1 MAKGDSAASSHY
13 WRDQDKTVLNNIKN
27 CIGPSV
33 LLPNNELISST
44 SRGQLPLS
52 SDLSNAAKT
61 AMILPKLTS
70 SSLISLGQLC
80 DDDCAILLNKNTL
93 LAIKNNKIILKG
105 TRNPHDKLWDI
116 PIQKQSITPNNYA
129 TSPIHP
135 AIYSKVNAVSENH
148 VCDTIFRYQ
157 NNYASPPIHPAIYS
171 KANMVTENNVCD
183 TNFRYHQRL
192 DRKSKEKQ
200 SLLYE
205 LNQFSDIIEHNILDN
220 ALSKVSPAIRT
231 SEAVDTNSTATKAK
245 LNKLPSHPNDFPRQ
259 PTSRL
264 TDITYVNKGY
274 NARRP
279 STPENSQPQV
289 VDFIKAHIEPSNPS
303 LSVIIRKKQ
312 THTDLARYLHAACL
326 SPVSWTF
333 ATAIKKGFFQNM
345 ARTHSRAYNKTSS
358 TGNSNNPRSSTSR
371 APKFVKH

>member
-52 SDLSNAAKT
+52 SELSNAAKT

-70 SSLISLGQLC
+70 SSFISLGQLC
-80 DDDCAILLNKNTL
+80 DDDCAILLNKKTL

-105 TRNPHDKLWDI
+105 TRNPHDKLCDI
-116 PIQKQSITPNNYA
+116 PIQKRSITLNNYA
-129 TSPIHP
+129 T
-135 AIYSKVNAVSENH
+135 
-148 VCDTIFRYQ
+148 
-157 NNYASPPIHPAIYS
+157 PPIHPAIYS
-171 KANMVTENNVCD
+171 KADAVTEFNVCD
-183 TNFRYHQRL
+183 TTFQNHQRL
-192 DRKSKEKQ
+192 DQKKTEKQ
-200 SLLYE
+200 SLLNE
-205 LNQFSDIIEHNILDN
+205 LKQFSDIIEHNILDN
-220 ALSKVSPAIRT
+220 AISKASQVIRT
-231 SEAVDTNSTATKAK
+231 SEAVDTNITAARTIF
-245 LNKLPSHPNDFPRQ
+245 NKISPHPNDFPRQ
-259 PTSRL
+259 PTSRI

-279 STPENSQPQV
+279 SAPESSQPQV

-303 LSVIIRKKQ
+303 LSVIIKKKQ

-333 ATAIKKGFFQNM
+333 ATAIKRFF
-345 ARTHSRAYNKTSS
+345 S
-358 TGNSNNPRSSTSR
+358 
-371 APKFVKH
+371 KHGQDSLQS